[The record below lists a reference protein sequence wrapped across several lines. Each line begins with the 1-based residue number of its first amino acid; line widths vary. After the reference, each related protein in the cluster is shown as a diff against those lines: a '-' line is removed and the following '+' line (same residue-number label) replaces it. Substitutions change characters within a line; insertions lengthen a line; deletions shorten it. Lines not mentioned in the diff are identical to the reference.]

1 VEKERSLPRGVFEKV
16 PGSGIFWIRYTDV
29 QGRLRR
35 EKAGSLGTANK
46 LLASRRTAKLQG
58 KLPETGRPGKAIL
71 VSELID
77 DALRHAQ
84 AQDSAYHA
92 HDLKLK
98 LDRVRAAFGR
108 RAAQSIRKSEII
120 DWLASEARKHHWK
133 PASRNRYAA
142 AISLVFRVAVEDEKL
157 PFNPAAGIRRLREEN
172 QRTRFLSP
180 DEEGKLTAVIRRR
193 FPDYLPVFLL
203 ALHTGMR
210 TSELLRARVGDYDRK
225 TGKML
230 VRQKKVRNSPAFRYV
245 PLTPIGVSSY
255 QQPAGKRKAGGPLC
269 RKMEGGRLEDT
280 RYWFDPC
287 VAEAGLVNC
296 VWYTLRHTAASS
308 WVMSGVPLA
317 AVALFLGHQN
327 ISMTMRYSHL
337 QPENDERAVAALM
350 SFYGDR
356 AGNETDTTT
365 DTSTPGGFQ
374 QAAKSL

>member
-1 VEKERSLPRGVFEKV
+1 MSRGFC
-16 PGSGIFWIRYTDV
+16 PGIAV
-29 QGRLRR
+29 NNP
-35 EKAGSLGTANK
+35 KMA
-46 LLASRRTAKLQG
+46 
-58 KLPETGRPGKAIL
+58 
-71 VSELID
+71 
-77 DALRHAQ
+77 
-84 AQDSAYHA
+84 
-92 HDLKLK
+92 
-98 LDRVRAAFGR
+98 LDRARTAFGR

-120 DWLASEARKHHWK
+120 DWLASEARQHHWK

-157 PFNPAAGIRRLREEN
+157 PLNPAAGIRRLREEN

-193 FPDYLPVFLL
+193 FPDYLPVFQL

-210 TSELLRARVGDYDRK
+210 TSELLRVRVGDYDRK
-225 TGKML
+225 TGKLL

-255 QQPAGKRKAGGPLC
+255 QQLAGKRKAGGPLC
-269 RKMEGGRLEDT
+269 LKIEGARLEET

-296 VWYTLRHTAASS
+296 VWYTLRHTAASR

-350 SFYGDR
+350 SFYGDQ
-356 AGNETDTTT
+356 AGNET
-365 DTSTPGGFQ
+365 DTSTPGGFR